1 MTIKL
6 SRLLEEIK
14 PLEVIGETDKNIESL
29 QSDSRKVGKGGMFV
43 AVRGV
48 TTDGHRYIPVVASA
62 HVAAIVCEDLPAS
75 IEKGIT
81 YIRVADSA
89 EAPGSPRL
97 GLVRTPLVATSARGR
112 DGHQRQDHHRHPTLR
127 DGKNSRATRPAF
139 CRRCATISRTVPYRP
154 HTPLPILL
162 PLNELL
168 SEMVS
173 AGCDY
178 AFMEVSSHAAQQRRI
193 AGLKF
198 AGGVFSNLTRDHLDY
213 HHTVD
218 NYRNAKKM
226 FFDTL
231 PEDAFAL
238 VNTDDKAGLY
248 MTQNTRAKVHTY
260 SLRADADFRCKI
272 L

>member
-1 MTIKL
+1 MILNLKIPTTIKYL
-6 SRLLEEIK
+6 KYDNQTFPPSLRRSS
-14 PLEVIGETDKNIESL
+14 PRSNRRDRQNIESL

-81 YIRVADSA
+81 YIRVADTA
-89 EAPGSPRL
+89 REALGSPRL

-112 DGHQRQDHHRHPTLR
+112 DGHQRQDHHHRQSPTLR
-127 DGKNSRATRPAF
+127 DGKTRGATRPAF

-154 HTPLPILL
+154 HTPLPDPLY
-162 PLNELL
+162 LNELL

-173 AGCDY
+173 YGCDY
-178 AFMEVSSHAAQQRRI
+178 AFMEVSEPYAAQQRRI

-218 NYRNAKKM
+218 NYRNAKKN
-226 FFDTL
+226 
-231 PEDAFAL
+231 
-238 VNTDDKAGLY
+238 V
-248 MTQNTRAKVHTY
+248 
-260 SLRADADFRCKI
+260 LRHPSGVTHSP

>member
-127 DGKNSRATRPAF
+127 DGKTRGLQGRPFVDGVQLYPGPCHTDHTHHSRSSYPSTSFSPKWCRPA
-139 CRRCATISRTVPYRP
+139 ATMPSWKFRAMQP
-154 HTPLPILL
+154 
-162 PLNELL
+162 
-168 SEMVS
+168 SS
-173 AGCDY
+173 A
-178 AFMEVSSHAAQQRRI
+178 A
-193 AGLKF
+193 
-198 AGGVFSNLTRDHLDY
+198 
-213 HHTVD
+213 
-218 NYRNAKKM
+218 
-226 FFDTL
+226 
-231 PEDAFAL
+231 
-238 VNTDDKAGLY
+238 
-248 MTQNTRAKVHTY
+248 
-260 SLRADADFRCKI
+260 
-272 L
+272 